1 MVLGP
6 IPLECQKQMSLYKR
20 TKINP
25 VYFFHMR
32 LEREYVKIN
41 AQKYKFAKDYH
52 ICLNIRWAFSQ
63 KISPQKGVSHLLF
76 DASQTLSWC
85 RKHVLSHFL
94 YFEQQCSVC

>member
-1 MVLGP
+1 M
-6 IPLECQKQMSLYKR
+6 
-20 TKINP
+20 
-25 VYFFHMR
+25 H

-76 DASQTLSWC
+76 DARISPGAGSTFSLTSFILNNNALFAED
-85 RKHVLSHFL
+85 VSA
-94 YFEQQCSVC
+94 